1 MEHDRDGPL
10 REGGSGAIKCETIS
24 NECGP
29 QMAVVA
35 VEVLVRVLSTPCDWI
50 LTGGQLLA
58 DDYTDFLS
66 GLVM

>member
-1 MEHDRDGPL
+1 
-10 REGGSGAIKCETIS
+10 
-24 NECGP
+24 
-29 QMAVVA
+29 MAVVA

-58 DDYTDFLS
+58 DDYTDLLS